1 MQCYR
6 ILSPFDRVTFFIP
19 QVRGNIVLPIF
30 YFSIT
35 VPWYNEWYIS
45 AETLNALTFSRIY
58 TFSHTFFVFVPRCA
72 ARCWITLYVS
82 RFPRTNYREIDLSL
96 SRRSILSAAAFRHC
110 KQTTVIFLIFFP
122 HCPDRRFDRRAIE
135 SHEYTCI
142 CAFFFPKNAFSLHC
156 VRRRRTSRYV
166 TLPYPPQTRVPSFAI
181 FCTGHARE
189 NPLGPCRASQGR
201 RGSGLKPRYVT
212 RSICGRVTGPPRV
225 IRLRDPSRARALQ
238 SENATIGVR
247 ESIYANGN
255 RLISDAFRRNFI
267 RHASATILLLFSLFF
282 FRLVP
287 PLSPLVPSPVAV
299 KALYSVSAANWQSV
313 INFTQIARELSNLHK
328 FTRFNWMS
336 YSGL

>member
-1 MQCYR
+1 MIYFR
-6 ILSPFDRVTFFIP
+6 WNAKRSY
-19 QVRGNIVLPIF
+19 IF
-30 YFSIT
+30 S
-35 VPWYNEWYIS
+35 N
-45 AETLNALTFSRIY
+45 L
-58 TFSHTFFVFVPRCA
+58 HVFPYVPRIRA
-72 ARCWITLYVS
+72 ALRRALSDNVIRITFLA
-82 RFPRTNYREIDLSL
+82 NEL
-96 SRRSILSAAAFRHC
+96 SRNRFIAIARSILSAAAFRHR

-122 HCPDRRFDRRAIE
+122 HCPDRRFNRRAIE

-142 CAFFFPKNAFSLHC
+142 CALFFPEKTLLACIAYAADVPHG
-156 VRRRRTSRYV
+156 TSPFA
-166 TLPYPPQTRVPSFAI
+166 TPAQTRVPSFAI

-247 ESIYANGN
+247 ESVYANGN
-255 RLISDAFRRNFI
+255 RLISDAFRRNLI
-267 RHASATILLLFSLFF
+267 RHASATILFPFF
-282 FRLVP
+282 LSFRIYP
-287 PLSPLVPSPVAV
+287 PPPSPDNISSPVAV
-299 KALYSVSAANWQSV
+299 KALHSVSTANWQSV

-328 FTRFNWMS
+328 FTRFNWMF